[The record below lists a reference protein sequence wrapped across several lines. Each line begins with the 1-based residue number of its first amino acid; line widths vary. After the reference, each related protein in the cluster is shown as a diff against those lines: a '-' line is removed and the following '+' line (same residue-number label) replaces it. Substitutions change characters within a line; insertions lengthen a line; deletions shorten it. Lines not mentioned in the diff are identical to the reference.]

1 MTGPLHGVRIVTMGG
16 LGPGPFCGMLLGDL
30 GADVVRVD
38 IPRAV
43 DGPLPID
50 YTVRRSQRSVALDV
64 KEPAGRAILLQ
75 LVEDADAFVEVFRP
89 GVAER
94 LGIGPDDLHE
104 RNPRLVYARM
114 TGYGQDGPYADRAGH
129 DINYI
134 ALAGALHG
142 IGTADD
148 PVPPLNLV
156 GDYGGGGML
165 LAVGL
170 LSAILDARESGQ
182 GQVVDVAMVDGA
194 ATLMAPYYGMVAAG
208 TWRDRRHDNVLDGA
222 AHYYGVY
229 RTADDKHVAVGA
241 MEQQFYAELCERL
254 GVDVP
259 QDANDPTAW
268 DAHRTRAGGA
278 LPREDAR
285 RMGGT
290 NSIRRDAAPRRCS
303 ASPRRRSIR
312 TTWPAAPSSTSTASC
327 NPRRRPGSRER
338 RRRSQLLRHFPA
350 TTPATSWSGSGSTR
364 TRSPSFSTQVSR
376 GRVATEDRRKDER
389 WRGTSPPT
397 PNGRSNW
404 RGSRTSCAPNAS
416 RST

>member
-1 MTGPLHGVRIVTMGG
+1 MGG

-30 GADVVRVD
+30 GANVVRID
-38 IPRAV
+38 MPRAV

-50 YTVRRSQRSVALDV
+50 YVVRRSQRSIALDV
-64 KEPAGRAILLQ
+64 KDAAGRAILLR
-75 LVEDADAFVEVFRP
+75 LIDDADAFVEVFRP

-134 ALAGALHG
+134 SLAGALHG
-142 IGTADD
+142 IGTADT

-170 LSAILDARESGQ
+170 LSAILEARTTQQ

-194 ATLMAPYYGMVAAG
+194 AALMAPYYGMVAAG
-208 TWRDRRHDNVLDGA
+208 TWRDQRYDNVLDGA
-222 AHYYGVY
+222 SHYYGVY

-241 MEQQFYAELCERL
+241 MEPQFYAELCDRL

-259 QDANDPTAW
+259 QDEDPAAW
-268 DAHRTRAGGA
+268 AAHRGVLASRFS
-278 LPREDAR
+278 EK
-285 RMGGT
+285 
-290 NSIRRDAAPRRCS
+290 SRDEWEQQLDSPGCC
-303 ASPRRRSIR
+303 ASPVLSLAEAPLHPHNVARGSFIEIDDVVQ
-312 TTWPAAPSSTSTASC
+312 PAPV
-327 NPRRRPGSRER
+327 PR
-338 RRRSQLLRHFPA
+338 F
-350 TTPATSWSGSGSTR
+350 
-364 TRSPSFSTQVSR
+364 
-376 GRVATEDRRKDER
+376 
-389 WRGTSPPT
+389 
-397 PNGRSNW
+397 
-404 RGSRTSCAPNAS
+404 SRTSP
-416 RST
+416 STPTGPALPGDHTRDVLAQLGVGDDAIAGLLDAGVARQSSNG

>member
-1 MTGPLHGVRIVTMGG
+1 MSGPLRGVRVVAMGG

-38 IPRAV
+38 MPRAV

-50 YTVRRSQRSVALDV
+50 YTVRRSQRSIALDV
-64 KEPAGRAILLQ
+64 KDDAGRAILLT
-75 LVEDADAFVEVFRP
+75 LIENADAFVEVFRP

-94 LGIGPDDLHE
+94 LGIGPDDLHQ

-142 IGTADD
+142 IGTADA

-170 LSAILDARESGQ
+170 LSAILDARASQQ

-194 ATLMAPYYGMVAAG
+194 AALMAPYYGMVAAG
-208 TWRDRRHDNVLDGA
+208 TWQDHRHANVLDGA

-229 RTADDKHVAVGA
+229 ETADGRHVAVGA
-241 MEQQFYAELCERL
+241 MEHRFYAELCERL
-254 GVDVP
+254 GIDVP
-259 QDANDPTAW
+259 QDENEPATWA
-268 DAHRTRAGGA
+268 AHRAVLAARFREKTRAEWEQQLSSPGCCA
-278 LPREDAR
+278 TPVLSLAE
-285 RMGGT
+285 
-290 NSIRRDAAPRRCS
+290 APRHPHNVARGTFVEVDGVVQP
-303 ASPRRRSIR
+303 APVPRF
-312 TTWPAAPSSTSTASC
+312 
-327 NPRRRPGSRER
+327 SR
-338 RRRSQLLRHFPA
+338 
-350 TTPATSWSGSGSTR
+350 
-364 TRSPSFSTQVSR
+364 
-376 GRVATEDRRKDER
+376 
-389 WRGTSPPT
+389 TSPPT
-397 PNGRSNW
+397 PTGPALPGDHTRDVLAELGLDGDAIAGLLDSGIA
-404 RGSRTSCAPNAS
+404 RQSSD
-416 RST
+416 

>member
-1 MTGPLHGVRIVTMGG
+1 VRGPLTGVRIVTMGG

-50 YTVRRSQRSVALDV
+50 YTVRRSQRSIALDV
-64 KEPAGRAILLQ
+64 KDAAGRAILLQ

-114 TGYGQDGPYADRAGH
+114 TGYGQDGPFADRAGH

-142 IGTADD
+142 IGTADA

-170 LSAILDARESGQ
+170 LSAILEARASKQ
-182 GQVVDVAMVDGA
+182 GQIVDVAMVDGSA
-194 ATLMAPYYGMVAAG
+194 ALMAPYYGMVAAG
-208 TWRDRRHDNVLDGA
+208 TWRDQRHANVLDGA
-222 AHYYGVY
+222 AHFYGVY
-229 RTADDKHVAVGA
+229 ETSDGGHVAVGA
-241 MEQQFYAELCERL
+241 MEPGFYAELCERL

-259 QDANDPTAW
+259 QDVNDPTAW
-268 DAHRTRAGGA
+268 QAHRAVLAARFLEKPRAEWEEQLSSGGCCA
-278 LPREDAR
+278 TPVLSLAE
-285 RMGGT
+285 
-290 NSIRRDAAPRRCS
+290 APRHPHNVARG
-303 ASPRRRSIR
+303 AFIEIDGVVQPAPVPRF
-312 TTWPAAPSSTSTASC
+312 
-327 NPRRRPGSRER
+327 SR
-338 RRRSQLLRHFPA
+338 
-350 TTPATSWSGSGSTR
+350 
-364 TRSPSFSTQVSR
+364 
-376 GRVATEDRRKDER
+376 
-389 WRGTSPPT
+389 TSPPVPT
-397 PNGRSNW
+397 GPSLPGHHTRDVLAEL
-404 RGSRTSCAPNAS
+404 GMDDKAIAELLAS
-416 RST
+416 GVARQSDG